1 MATGI
6 MAEER
11 RSLTGFLEVRAPLTV
26 FYNGHKVTRH
36 ATELRNTVY
45 NYFIDL
51 DPYLSQNAQLLQV
64 NRQIRSEF
72 GSLYLHEGNAT
83 VPFDRLIPFLRHTF
97 HPIASE
103 KPRDFTCSFYVEL
116 SWSAAVW
123 HESRWI
129 LDLREVVSVMRE
141 HPLLNIEWDLNAAR
155 SDALDDEKVDEEYLA
170 ADERGKALLDR
181 LISFTVRDLD
191 LAVPVR
197 ILRNMKDEVYAK
209 VASVELYLSAQ
220 PDKHSSGLLACLHIA
235 LKDHCTEQEIKDSGL
250 GDCNGINTE
259 CGGIRVCFHGRMIR
273 KPVWNPRDW
282 RR

>member
-1 MATGI
+1 M
-6 MAEER
+6 
-11 RSLTGFLEVRAPLTV
+11 
-26 FYNGHKVTRH
+26 K
-36 ATELRNTVY
+36 LRNTVY

-51 DPYLSQNAQLLQV
+51 GPSLCQNAQLLQV

-72 GSLYLHEGNAT
+72 GSLYLNEGNAT
-83 VPFDRLIPFLRHTF
+83 VPFDRLIPFLRYTF
-97 HPIASE
+97 HPIASQ
-103 KPRDFTCSFYVEL
+103 KPIDFTCSFRVEL

-155 SDALDDEKVDEEYLA
+155 SDALDDEKLDEEYLA
-170 ADERGKALLDR
+170 ADEREKALLDR

-220 PDKHSSGLLACLHIA
+220 PDKHSSGLLTCLHIT